1 MSTYSDSLLGRT
13 LDDYRLEKPLGQGG
27 MAKVYRALDV
37 RLKRYVAVKVIA
49 SDFRSDQEY
58 TQRFEREAQSIARLE
73 HPSIVRI
80 YRFGEADGVHYMAMQ
95 YVEGADLAALI
106 RDYKASG
113 EVMPIGDIVRVVQD
127 IGAALDY
134 AHSRDVLHRDV
145 KSSNIMVDQEG
156 RALLTD
162 FGLALLGDV
171 GTRGEVLG
179 SPHYV
184 SPEQV
189 ISSANVVPQSDLYSL
204 GITLFEMLTGE
215 LPFTADQVIDLTM
228 KQMSEPPLPPSQFNA
243 ALPPSIDEVVLRV
256 LEKDPYD
263 RYTTGAEMSAALK
276 EAVADWQV
284 GEVAKRRPARRP
296 SLVLLPHKVR
306 EQLQAAPLP
315 AIPSALAP
323 TQVAQD
329 QIPTQG
335 MTTETEARETT
346 WAIPQAAQAN
356 RWRGA
361 LIFALAVFFVGIVAI
376 LALRPAAPDTSSSQ
390 PTDTASLNAPEIAV
404 AATSITP
411 PTEVSVSAATVEPT
425 PIPPTPTDIPPTP
438 LPAIPT
444 AIPTTLILPTLPP
457 AAPVQTYNL
466 IVARHRDDSVFVIN
480 MSSSPLPLTP
490 LRLGDTG
497 EGAIEGSEWELE
509 TLGSFQCVT
518 AWKDSGNPRMPNVS
532 CTQVGAR
539 ITRQGRER
547 FWKEA
552 FNIYYGGNLVGA
564 CDADACPITVT
575 G

>member
-1 MSTYSDSLLGRT
+1 VSTYSDSLLGRT
-13 LDDYRLEKPLGQGG
+13 IDDYRLEKPLGQGG

-49 SDFRSDQEY
+49 SDFRSDPEY

-73 HPSIVRI
+73 HPNIVRI

-95 YVEGADLAALI
+95 YVEGADLATLI
-106 RDYKASG
+106 RDYKANG

-127 IGAALDY
+127 IGAALDF

-189 ISSANVVPQSDLYSL
+189 VSSANVVPQSDLYSL

-228 KQMSEPPLPPSQFNA
+228 KQMSEAPPPPSQFNVT
-243 ALPPSIDEVVLRV
+243 LPPSIDEVVLRA

-263 RYTTGAEMSAALK
+263 RYPTGAEMSAALK
-276 EAVADWQV
+276 EAVTDWQV
-284 GEVAKRRPARRP
+284 GDVAKQGPARRP

-329 QIPTQG
+329 EIPTLG
-335 MTTETEARETT
+335 MTTEPEARETT
-346 WAIPQAAQAN
+346 QSIPETAQGN

-361 LIFALAVFFVGIVAI
+361 LIFALAVFFVGIIAI
-376 LALRPAAPDTSSSQ
+376 LALRPPATDTSSAQ
-390 PTDTASLNAPEIAV
+390 PTESAPSDAPPTLIAI
-404 AATSITP
+404 AATSTTP
-411 PTEVSVSAATVEPT
+411 PTEVSVSTATIEPT
-425 PIPPTPTDIPPTP
+425 PIPPTDVPPTP
-438 LPAIPT
+438 LLAIPT

-457 AAPVQTYNL
+457 TTPVQIYSL

-480 MSSSPLPLTP
+480 MSSSPLPLAP

-497 EGAIEGSEWELE
+497 EGAIEGSEWGLE

-518 AWKDSGNPRMPNVS
+518 AWKDNGNPRMPNVS

-539 ITRQGRER
+539 ITREGRDR

-564 CDADACPITVT
+564 CDADACPITII